1 MRNPESDAKVDRIMA
16 EEKREARVRM
26 LMAIATVAVETIVLV
41 TVAVPAVLV
50 LDAVLRYLAGM

>member
-1 MRNPESDAKVDRIMA
+1 MA